1 MNNSLSLPSSDDL
14 DTKLRL
20 VARNIAQG
28 LYELPRILE
37 MCDCTFQQFNKF
49 KSHPV
54 FLEYVKQEKEAWNKA
69 SSFAERTKLKAGI
82 AIEEWIPEA
91 YTEMKNTKQGL
102 NHRVELAKLLAKL
115 AGFDNATPLGGTGGG
130 GGGFSL
136 QINIAP
142 GHSTTFN
149 ATARV
154 IEEEAI
160 PDEAPQP
167 QGQRFRILQPREPV
181 EEVDT
186 SILDDLIEDEYDPFT
201 SPDTIG
207 DL

>member
-1 MNNSLSLPSSDDL
+1 MNSSLSLPSSDDI

-20 VARNIAQG
+20 IARNMAQG

-37 MCDCTFQQFNKF
+37 MCDITFRDFNKF
-49 KSHPV
+49 KAHPS
-54 FLEYVKQEKEAWNKA
+54 FQAYLRQEQEAWNKA
-69 SSFAERTKLKAGI
+69 TNHAERTRLKAGI

-91 YTEMKNTKQGL
+91 YNEMKNAKQGL
-102 NHRVELAKLLAKL
+102 NHRVELAKLMAKL
-115 AGFDNATPLGGTGGG
+115 AGFDNATPLGGSGG

-142 GHSTTFN
+142 GHATTFN
-149 ATARV
+149 ATAR
-154 IEEEAI
+154 IIDEEVI
-160 PDEAPQP
+160 PDEPVP
-167 QGQRFRILQPREPV
+167 QRFRILSEEP
-181 EEVDT
+181 EVDT
-186 SILDDLIEDEYDPFT
+186 SILADLEDDYDPFT